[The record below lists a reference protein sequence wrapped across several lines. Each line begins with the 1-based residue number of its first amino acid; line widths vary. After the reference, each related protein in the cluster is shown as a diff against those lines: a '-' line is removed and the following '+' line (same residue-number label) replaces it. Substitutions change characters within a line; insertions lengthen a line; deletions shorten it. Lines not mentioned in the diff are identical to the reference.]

1 MYGFHK
7 QKEKY
12 HNSYHYFGHESF
24 RKGDMG
30 QLDRKGVLA
39 NIKRKP
45 EKKKKMEEGQA
56 EEGKV
61 EEGRERQGD
70 GESSSEREVSLALE
84 DESGEKKVKKE

>member
-12 HNSYHYFGHESF
+12 HNFYHYFGHESF

-45 EKKKKMEEGQA
+45 EKKKKMEEG
-56 EEGKV
+56 KV
-61 EEGRERQGD
+61 EEGRGRQED

>member
-1 MYGFHK
+1 MQLNMYGFHK

-30 QLDRKGVLA
+30 QLDRKGVLS

-56 EEGKV
+56 DEARR
-61 EEGRERQGD
+61 EEGREEEE
-70 GESSSEREVSLALE
+70 GEERES
-84 DESGEKKVKKE
+84 